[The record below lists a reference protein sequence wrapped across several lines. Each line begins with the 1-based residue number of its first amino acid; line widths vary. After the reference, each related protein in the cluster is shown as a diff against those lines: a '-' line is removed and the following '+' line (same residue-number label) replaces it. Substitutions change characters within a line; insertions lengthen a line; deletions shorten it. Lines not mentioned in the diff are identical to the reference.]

1 MQYIILYYLSAACS
15 TLALRRR
22 GSEYQLADLVTATS
36 KILNALEETEQTM
49 DRSVMA
55 ALAQWPLIPG
65 TVEAPPGSTGSLRGS
80 LATVKAVNHGTPLP
94 FAQTLLNVI
103 ISLIMSAFVLTAA
116 VVVYRHAV
124 AGWLKKLSARRFLSP
139 VLRGVHKPTRASR
152 SSGEST
158 TQGREPAPTL
168 IAAPSVSGALSN
180 AILAKAPESDS
191 DNASTTDEESSPE
204 SCH

>member
-49 DRSVMA
+49 DRSVM
-55 ALAQWPLIPG
+55 WPLIPG

>member
-1 MQYIILYYLSAACS
+1 MQYTILYYLSAACS

-49 DRSVMA
+49 DRSVM
-55 ALAQWPLIPG
+55 WPLIPG

-94 FAQTLLNVI
+94 FAQALLNVI
-103 ISLIMSAFVLTAA
+103 ISLIMSAFILTAA